1 MLQYYI
7 KAAHSSQL
15 QQVASPQ
22 TDHMWLYGAEV
33 SSDELAQLVERHG
46 LDAGILRDVK
56 DRHELPRA
64 EFKDGILYTF
74 LRSPYQTSKGKMATT
89 PFLAAIKGANLI
101 TLSSYKYTT
110 PDELLA
116 DAVIDAK
123 SMKHV
128 FLQLVNCVVTKYE
141 TYLHQTAAYIQST
154 ERRLENRKVDNN
166 DFIKFV
172 DVEHDLNEYSTN
184 LTATKSALAR
194 LRENKHDT
202 FNDKDCEYIEDI
214 MLHIEQLLVSVESHI
229 RQITSIRNAY
239 TTISNNSLNQRMKT
253 LTLLTLLVALPNVFY
268 GMFGMNVALPF
279 ADQEWAYAVITGF
292 TLLMVTAAFVIVRRL
307 RF

>member
-1 MLQYYI
+1 MLRYYA

-15 QQVASPQ
+15 QQVGTPPV
-22 TDHMWLYGAEV
+22 DHMWLYASEV
-33 SSDELAQLVERHG
+33 TTDELSQLADRYD
-46 LDAGILRDVK
+46 LDAGILRDVR

-64 EFKDGILYTF
+64 EFTHGSLYTF
-74 LRSPYQTSKGKMATT
+74 LRAPFQTSKGTLGT
-89 PFLAAIKGANLI
+89 VPILAVLQGSNLL
-101 TLSSYKYTT
+101 TLSSFKYVT
-110 PDELLA
+110 PDEFLQ
-116 DAVIDAK
+116 DTVVDAK
-123 SMKHV
+123 SMKHL
-128 FLQLVNCVVTKYE
+128 FLQFINCVVVKYE
-141 TYLHQTAAYIQST
+141 TYLIQTATYITNT
-154 ERRLENRKVDNN
+154 EKRLERHKVDNN

-184 LTATKSALAR
+184 LMATKSALNR
-194 LRENKHDT
+194 LRENKHET

-214 MLHIEQLLVSVESHI
+214 VLHIEQLLVSVESRM

-268 GMFGMNVALPF
+268 GMFGMNVHLPF
-279 ADQEWAYAVITGF
+279 ADQEWAYAAITGF
-292 TLLMVTAAFVIVRRL
+292 TLLMVTVAFIVVRRL